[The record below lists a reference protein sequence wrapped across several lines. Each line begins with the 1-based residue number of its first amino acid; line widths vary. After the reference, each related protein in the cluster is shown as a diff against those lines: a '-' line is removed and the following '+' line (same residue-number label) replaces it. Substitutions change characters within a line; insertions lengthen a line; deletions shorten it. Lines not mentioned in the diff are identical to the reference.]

1 MHDFLLVTHEF
12 ACKGIWTYASS
23 GDWNSLT
30 FNFCKM
36 VASIFDELTY
46 REFSEIFDRGLEDT
60 I

>member
-1 MHDFLLVTHEF
+1 MIFFYLLMNLLVRVYGHMQVQVIETQE
-12 ACKGIWTYASS
+12 
-23 GDWNSLT
+23 T

-36 VASIFDELTY
+36 MASIFDELTY

>member
-1 MHDFLLVTHEF
+1 MNSLVREF
-12 ACKGIWTYASS
+12 A
-23 GDWNSLT
+23 

-36 VASIFDELTY
+36 MASIFDELTY

>member
-1 MHDFLLVTHEF
+1 MIFFYSLM
-12 ACKGIWTYASS
+12 
-23 GDWNSLT
+23 NSLVREYGHMQVQVIETQET

-36 VASIFDELTY
+36 MASIFDELTY

>member
-1 MHDFLLVTHEF
+1 M
-12 ACKGIWTYASS
+12 
-23 GDWNSLT
+23 NSLVREYGHMQVQVIETQET

-36 VASIFDELTY
+36 MASIFDELTY